1 MLYKEFRIL
10 SLTALVIIYDD
21 DKYRRFISERTKK
34 ENSVIKRGKVVD
46 NRLKPI

>member
-10 SLTALVIIYDD
+10 SLTALVIIYDN

-34 ENSVIKRGKVVD
+34 ENSVIKGGKVVD